1 MTEISYNEATA
12 AQKLADAIKKF
23 GVSIGGVQES
33 AVLEGPQLLQVLAD
47 AAELIDNLRGVKPRS
62 HIKVDIFWER
72 QGWYFHETKNP
83 NIVSVEY
90 EDIDACIRAA
100 HDQGYDIREVRR
112 TRGHVKQPQPPVP
125 QRKPNDA
132 E

>member
-1 MTEISYNEATA
+1 MTEITYNEATA

-33 AVLEGPQLLQVLAD
+33 AVLEGPQLLQVLSD
-47 AAELIDNLRGVKPRS
+47 AAELIDNLRGIKPRS

-72 QGWYFHETKNP
+72 QGWYFHETANP
-83 NIVSVEY
+83 NIVSAEY
-90 EDIDACIRAA
+90 AEIDACIRAA
-100 HDQGYDIREVRR
+100 HDQGYDIRDIRR
-112 TRGHVKQPQPPVP
+112 TRGHVKQPTPPVVP
-125 QRKPNDA
+125 RKSDGA